1 MSTWLLP
8 TLLAAAA
15 AAASPPCCTDPDP
28 EGNRAAKCL
37 RRLQGE
43 NGGCKPIHERFCPV
57 ACGYCNICAS
67 HPLRDKYL
75 QLYSVQKAPAAT
87 AQAGASSLDNSSD
100 NSSAAAVD
108 TSVLRS
114 HLAAK
119 STPPSNAT
127 RPPVCTV
134 DPSVPSW
141 SHYRGHRPGV
151 EEWRARYR
159 CRPDTANAS
168 SPGLAPL
175 CARLGATWSMV
186 WSRRVSMTKSIHE
199 EGAAFATVIADAH
212 ARAHAAAQQLPLE
225 RRPGWMQEEQRERR
239 QMDKARA
246 DLASLLTQTRRR
258 HADPCVMS
266 MPWFYV
272 NNKNFGDELNVDLGA
287 ALLGDQTPFKRCVA
301 RMYTFAC
308 LCACVRSGAHALW
321 RTCALALAATRRC
334 PSRLRPVLQ
343 APVSPRALL
352 PTCILYALLPTYNSS
367 PARADPHQASAHAQV
382 SRRPPKHLLPARQAR
397 LRDARLDH
405 R

>member
-15 AAASPPCCTDPDP
+15 AASSPPCCTDPDP

-75 QLYSVQKAPAAT
+75 QLYSVQKTPAAT

-100 NSSAAAVD
+100 NTSAAAAVD

-119 STPPSNAT
+119 SPPPSNAT
-127 RPPVCTV
+127 RPPVCRV

-199 EGAAFATVIADAH
+199 EAAAFATVIAEAH

-225 RRPGWMQEEQRERR
+225 RRPGWMQEEQSERR

-246 DLASLLTQTRRR
+246 DLASLLTQTRHR

-301 RMYTFAC
+301 RMYTFAGGRAC
-308 LCACVRSGAHALW
+308 LCACTRSGAHALW
-321 RTCALALAATRRC
+321 RTCALAHMRSGAGCHSSLPFPPT
-334 PSRLRPVLQ
+334 PHTP
-343 APVSPRALL
+343 SPR
-352 PTCILYALLPTYNSS
+352 
-367 PARADPHQASAHAQV
+367 
-382 SRRPPKHLLPARQAR
+382 LPACPLTHLYFLSGAR
-397 LRDARLDH
+397 
-405 R
+405 